1 MIGYVEAPITWALVR
16 GMARRAGVDV
26 PAAVFEGWL
35 SRAEL
40 ARMVTRCQSA
50 GCAKGC
56 MDVLAKPECA
66 KTAPPPFCAIKSDL
80 EALAPDPDE
89 SVSR

>member
-26 PAAVFEGWL
+26 SSAVFEGWL

-40 ARMVTRCQSA
+40 AILVARCQSA

-56 MDVLAKPECA
+56 MAVLAKPECA
-66 KTAPPPFCAIKSDL
+66 ATAPPEFCAIKSDL
-80 EALAPDPDE
+80 EALAPSKD
-89 SVSR
+89 